1 MRIWHRL
8 HGLRAPLHDAALG
21 AAAAVAAA
29 ARPFAAAAQPFAAV
43 TCTAKAA
50 TKNSILLRCAEI
62 DLLLL

>member
-1 MRIWHRL
+1 MDDGVGAECDQAQSVRPRQQL
-8 HGLRAPLHDAALG
+8 PSNPLSNFA
-21 AAAAVAAA
+21 
-29 ARPFAAAAQPFAAV
+29 AAAAQPFAAV